1 MPRAVHAVVR
11 RIASVAEDL
20 AVEVAG
26 LVKTY
31 WPRSGQ
37 PVRAVNNLS
46 LSVVAG
52 SVTALLGPNGAGKTT
67 TIEICEGFR
76 HADAGHVR
84 VLGLDPRRD
93 ATALRPRVGVMLQ
106 AGGVYPGARAGE
118 MLALLAAHHR
128 NPLDVG
134 SLLER
139 VGMTGAA
146 RTPYRRLSGGQRQR
160 LSLAM
165 ALVGRP
171 ELVFLDEPTAGLDV
185 QARRATW
192 ELVEELRVCGVTV
205 VLTTHAMDE
214 AERLADHVVIV
225 DHGGMLAA
233 GSPAELTRGGA
244 EGQLR
249 FRAPAGLDIDRLVLA
264 LPDGTVAQEEPAGR
278 YVVHGTIDPQLL
290 AAVTAWCASNG
301 VLAEDLRVEQRSLED
316 VFVELTGSGLR
327 P

>member
-1 MPRAVHAVVR
+1 M
-11 RIASVAEDL
+11 AEDL
-20 AVEVAG
+20 AVEVVD

-31 WPRSGQ
+31 RPRSGR
-37 PVRAVNNLS
+37 PVHAVNQLS
-46 LSVVAG
+46 LSVTAG

-76 HADAGHVR
+76 HPDAGHVR

-93 ATALRPRVGVMLQ
+93 AAALHPRVGVMLQ
-106 AGGVYPGARAGE
+106 AGGVYPGARAQE
-118 MLALLAAHHR
+118 MLSLLAAHHR
-128 NPLDVG
+128 NPLDVNV
-134 SLLER
+134 LLER
-139 VGMTGAA
+139 VGMAGSA

-192 ELVEELRVCGVTV
+192 ELVTELRGSGVTV

-214 AERLADHVVIV
+214 AEHLADHVVII

-249 FRAPAGLDIDRLVLA
+249 FRAPVGLDIDRLVLA
-264 LPDGTVAQEEPAGR
+264 LPDGTVATEEPAGR
-278 YVVHGTIDPQLL
+278 YIVHGRIDPALL

-301 VLAEDLRVEQRSLED
+301 VLADDLRVEQRSLED